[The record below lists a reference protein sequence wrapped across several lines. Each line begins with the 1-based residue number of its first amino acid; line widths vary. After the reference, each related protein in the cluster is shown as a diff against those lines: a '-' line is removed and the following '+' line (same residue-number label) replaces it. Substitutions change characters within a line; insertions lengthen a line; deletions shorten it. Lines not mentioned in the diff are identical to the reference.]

1 MIKGHSGC
9 SINIKDGLLVK
20 STKDTDYPKDR
31 LVAQIEKQKLFYEII
46 SDKQL
51 LVPRVVKED
60 FSGGY
65 SVYMQYFR
73 CSNIV
78 QYLHRAGKSD
88 LDALAKSLCDLV
100 DFCIN
105 KCALVTVDKHLLIN
119 KFRSIQTPSGM
130 TEKFES
136 YLDDEITI
144 PIGICHGDLTL
155 SNVLI
160 KPESNNFVII
170 DFLDSFIESPI
181 VDIAKIRQDTKH
193 GWSSF
198 IYPEQH
204 DKIKTT
210 LSLEYLD
217 NKFVEHF
224 KKYEFYKHYELFQ
237 FMNLVRIL
245 PYSKQTKTS
254 NFLMEQICS
263 L

>member
-9 SINIKDGLLVK
+9 SINIKDGLLTK

-31 LVAQIEKQKLFYEII
+31 LAAQIEK
-46 SDKQL
+46 
-51 LVPRVVKED
+51 
-60 FSGGY
+60 
-65 SVYMQYFR
+65 QYFR

-105 KCALVTVDKHLLIN
+105 KCELVTVDKHLLID

-245 PYSKQTKTS
+245 PYAKQTKTS

>member
-1 MIKGHSGC
+1 MIAGHSGC
-9 SINIKDGLLVK
+9 SISIKDGLLVK
-20 STKDTDYPKDR
+20 STKDTDYPSDR

-46 SDKQL
+46 SDRQL

-88 LDALAKSLCDLV
+88 LDALAQSLCGLV

-105 KCALVTVDKHLLIN
+105 RCQSVALDKQLLID
-119 KFRSIQTPSGM
+119 KFRSIKTPAGM

-136 YLDDEITI
+136 YLDGDITI
-144 PIGICHGDLTL
+144 PVGACHGDLTL

-170 DFLDSFIESPI
+170 DFLDSFVESPI

-204 DKIKTT
+204 DKIKTR
-210 LSLEYLD
+210 LSLQYLD

-224 KKYEFYKHYELFQ
+224 NKYDFYKHYKLFQ

>member
-1 MIKGHSGC
+1 MIAGHSGC
-9 SINIKDGLLVK
+9 NISIKDGLLAK
-20 STKDTDYPKDR
+20 STKDTDYPSDR

-73 CSNIV
+73 CNNIV

-100 DFCIN
+100 DFCIDR
-105 KCALVTVDKHLLIN
+105 CELVTVDKRLLIN
-119 KFRSIQTPSGM
+119 KFHSIQTPVGM

-136 YLDDEITI
+136 YLHDDITI
-144 PIGICHGDLTL
+144 PVGICHGDLTL

-170 DFLDSFIESPI
+170 DFLDSFVESPI

-204 DKIKTT
+204 DKIKTI

-217 NKFVEHF
+217 NKFVQHF
-224 KKYEFYKHYELFQ
+224 KKYDFYKHYEFFQ

-245 PYSKQTKTS
+245 PYAKQTETS

>member
-1 MIKGHSGC
+1 MIAGHSGC
-9 SINIKDGLLVK
+9 NISIKDGLLAK
-20 STKDTDYPKDR
+20 STKDTDYPSDR

-88 LDALAKSLCDLV
+88 LDALAKSLCNLV

-105 KCALVTVDKHLLIN
+105 KCQLVTI
-119 KFRSIQTPSGM
+119 
-130 TEKFES
+130 
-136 YLDDEITI
+136 DDDITI
-144 PIGICHGDLTL
+144 PVGICHGDLTL

-170 DFLDSFIESPI
+170 DFLDSFVESPI

-204 DKIKTT
+204 DKIKTR

-224 KKYEFYKHYELFQ
+224 KKYDFYKHYEFFQ

-245 PYSKQTKTS
+245 PYAKQTETS